1 MIGGITIDDGAMT
14 ASDTVTKPSHMLSQG
29 ASHLVRYATIKATSR
44 VNAHKLDP
52 PRDL

>member
-1 MIGGITIDDGAMT
+1 MIGGITIDDGA
-14 ASDTVTKPSHMLSQG
+14 ADGLRHYYQASHMLYQG

-44 VNAHKLDP
+44 VDAHKLDP